1 MEPGNRVDDLA
12 FVFSL
17 LTQLLMKEL
26 QQSQIQVKETNT
38 LANKLLML
46 YGNDDT
52 HKVTQINNN
61 MDTACIYIN
70 KR

>member
-1 MEPGNRVDDLA
+1 MEPDNDVNDLA

-26 QQSQIQVKETNT
+26 QQSQIQVKETNA
-38 LANKLLML
+38 LANKLLTL

-61 MDTACIYIN
+61 METACIYIN

>member
-1 MEPGNRVDDLA
+1 MEPGNCVDDLA

-38 LANKLLML
+38 LANKLLTL